1 MPPQKPVLHISE
13 ITPMR
18 ITFKWD
24 SEDNVEIDH
33 FEIYKNGEFFKNT
46 KSSEYTDTVVT
57 AGDEYSYYVVAIDT
71 SGNVSEAS
79 DTKKISAKNDEEKPQ
94 IGIAAQTLTE
104 TSKSLKIVCTDD
116 VMLSELNA
124 EIKVPSSEE
133 WSSVKT
139 QTLSQKSQFVNLDLS
154 DYLTDSGEYDIR
166 ISVSDA
172 AGNTETVESKFTY
185 AKNQMSEFEVT
196 AVADGCSVR
205 LDWTSASD
213 SSDVYYEIRRKD
225 ADGVEKYIATTRASE
240 LTYTDSGLYPLAE
253 YSYFIIAHD
262 ENMYT
267 VNSNTADITSGKDT
281 IAPVASAGR
290 DIVTIEGCIVGFD
303 GSRSL
308 DNFGVKEYLWDFGD
322 GTTGTGK
329 ISEHTYSAAG
339 TYIVTLT
346 VTDESGNSDTDTLTA
361 TVYDKNH
368 CMVRIKVT
376 DDSGKSL
383 PSAVASCTLPDIEE
397 TMFYSNSDG
406 EISLVATKGTYDFY
420 FFAND
425 CLPLKKSITL
435 EADSSGNASQ
445 TITLTKS
452 ELVTADFVV
461 KPLDIEEIK
470 EHGIDVTAPENQ
482 YVCKVEMTVDNID
495 TGELEKFE
503 VIVNQEGELIQIE
516 KNGGFKV
523 IDNVETKKE
532 TEKPQGTVT
541 TTTST
546 STLQS
551 GINRKE
557 ESESQPAFT
566 AKPQPISLT
575 TMVSMSVTEYSWLKD
590 FYEVSIT
597 FTNHSEKGFDI
608 IDPKAILNIG
618 DGLEFAGD
626 NLANPEERIFDTIE
640 GGTAQTVTW
649 IIKGKKSGRH
659 NISVNFEGIL
669 SPFGIPIKAYFPNDT
684 PIVVTGGEA
693 LKLKINAGLTEADI
707 TLTNIS
713 DKNIYNAAV
722 DMSSYGEFTDA
733 QKIFVKYPSGLIE
746 IIEWSDSGHTKTKR
760 TIYYPVGCA
769 SDTDVFELRTLEPN
783 ECIVGTMWYQQNA
796 VEQS

>member
-1 MPPQKPVLHISE
+1 
-13 ITPMR
+13 
-18 ITFKWD
+18 
-24 SEDNVEIDH
+24 
-33 FEIYKNGEFFKNT
+33 
-46 KSSEYTDTVVT
+46 
-57 AGDEYSYYVVAIDT
+57 
-71 SGNVSEAS
+71 
-79 DTKKISAKNDEEKPQ
+79 
-94 IGIAAQTLTE
+94 
-104 TSKSLKIVCTDD
+104 
-116 VMLSELNA
+116 MLSELNA
-124 EIKVPSSEE
+124 EIKMPSSEE
-133 WSSVKT
+133 WRSVKT

-166 ISVSDA
+166 ISVADA

-185 AKNQMSEFEVT
+185 AKNEMSEFEVT

-225 ADGVEKYIATTRASE
+225 ADGTEKYIATTRADKLS
-240 LTYTDSGLYPLAE
+240 YTDSGLYPLAK
-253 YSYFIIAHD
+253 YSYYVVSHD
-262 ENMYT
+262 DNLYT
-267 VNSNTADITSGKDT
+267 VTSNTADITSGKDT
-281 IAPVASAGR
+281 IAPVAAAGK
-290 DIVTIEGCIVGFD
+290 DIVTIEGCAISFD
-303 GSRSL
+303 GSRSS
-308 DNFGVKEYLWDFGD
+308 DNFSVKEYLWDFGD

-339 TYIVTLT
+339 TYTVTLT

-361 TVYDKNH
+361 TVYDKNK
-368 CMVRIKVT
+368 CMVKIKVT

-470 EHGIDVTAPENQ
+470 ELGIDVTAPENQ
-482 YVCKVEMTVDNID
+482 YVCQVEMTVSNAD
-495 TGELEKFE
+495 TGELEKFN
-503 VIVNQEGELIQIE
+503 VIVDPKGEIIQIE
-516 KNGGFKV
+516 DNGSFTVKEK
-523 IDNVETKKE
+523 IETKKE
-532 TEKPQGTVT
+532 TEKPQGTAT

-546 STLQS
+546 STLQG

-566 AKPQPISLT
+566 AKPLPISLT
-575 TMVSMSVTEYSWLKD
+575 TMVSMSITEYSWLKD

-608 IDPKAILNIG
+608 IDPKATLNIG
-618 DGLEFAGD
+618 DGLEFADGTS
-626 NLANPEERIFDTIE
+626 ASSKERIFDTIE
-640 GGTAQTVTW
+640 GGTTQTVTW
-649 IIKGKKSGRH
+649 IIKGKESGRY
-659 NISVNFEGIL
+659 NISVDFEGIL

-693 LKLKINAGLTEADI
+693 LKLKINAGLTKADL
-707 TLTNIS
+707 TLTNVS
-713 DKNIYNAAV
+713 NKNIHNATV
-722 DMSSYGEFTDA
+722 DMNSYGDFKDA

-746 IIEWSDSGHTKTKR
+746 IIEWSDSEHKETKR
-760 TIYYPVGCA
+760 TTYYPADCA
-769 SDTDVFELRTLEPN
+769 SDTDVFELRTLEPG
-783 ECIVGTMWYQQNA
+783 ESIVGTMWYRQNS
-796 VEQS
+796 VEKS